1 MTIARNNQI
10 SVSDTP
16 YYHCIGRCVRRAFLC
31 GEDPVTG
38 QNYEHRRQWIV
49 DKLTELSEVF
59 AINVCAYAVMSN
71 HYHVVLHIDTEQAEA
86 WSDHQ
91 VIEHWLKL
99 FNGPVLI
106 QRHLKGETKTPAE
119 HLKVAEM
126 VTVWRERLAD
136 LSWFM
141 RCLNESI
148 ARRAN
153 AEDHCRGRFWE
164 GRFKSQALLDEAALL
179 TCMAYVDLNPIRTG
193 LVQTPEDSDFTS
205 IKRRIEQHEA
215 SLDAS
220 QEASHRA
227 KQPAETQSPTS
238 SPALLPFIGY
248 EQADQPAAGIAFRFT
263 DYLTLVD
270 WTGRAIRDD
279 KRGAIPAQC
288 PPILHR
294 LGLDEHGWIDNV
306 EHFGRRFHRAI
317 GPVDRLRQLGQ
328 ALGQCWLQGLNTCR
342 GLYRECLSN

>member
-31 GEDPVTG
+31 GEDPITG

-49 DKLTELSEVF
+49 DKLAELSEVF

-71 HYHVVLHIDTEQAEA
+71 HYHAVLHIDTEQAEA
-86 WSDHQ
+86 WSDDQ

-99 FNGPVLI
+99 FRGPVLI
-106 QRHLKGETKTPAE
+106 QRYLKGETKTQAE

-126 VTVWRERLAD
+126 VTVWRERLSD

-179 TCMAYVDLNPIRTG
+179 TCMAYVDLNPIRAVWHRRRKTATLPLLRG
-193 LVQTPEDSDFTS
+193 VLSSMRLCSRPP
-205 IKRRIEQHEA
+205 KRLPIGQN
-215 SLDAS
+215 
-220 QEASHRA
+220 
-227 KQPAETQSPTS
+227 SP
-238 SPALLPFIGY
+238 
-248 EQADQPAAGIAFRFT
+248 
-263 DYLTLVD
+263 
-270 WTGRAIRDD
+270 
-279 KRGAIPAQC
+279 
-288 PPILHR
+288 
-294 LGLDEHGWIDNV
+294 
-306 EHFGRRFHRAI
+306 
-317 GPVDRLRQLGQ
+317 
-328 ALGQCWLQGLNTCR
+328 
-342 GLYRECLSN
+342 